1 MANTMRSTDRN
12 GLVPRHR
19 SRHLCD
25 APDPRSW
32 PENVCTVLNFI
43 QQHRDHE
50 GNSNK
55 DSFSNWE
62 TEFCA
67 QTSLPLEPA
76 EYDLLIELLQL
87 TDTDDVTDLKA
98 KAQTQAQ
105 NVVED
110 FDVDALDDVPPETT
124 VSSVPIPIAP
134 TTARLLELD
143 NENKHIQSDVLSTT
157 SRALLRQDLASLGR
171 HLHQHMRPLLYNPRL
186 CTMTITRQPETSFHL
201 CFKDSFGQLLAE
213 RSQRA
218 CSG

>member
-124 VSSVPIPIAP
+124 G
-134 TTARLLELD
+134 
-143 NENKHIQSDVLSTT
+143 K
-157 SRALLRQDLASLGR
+157 SRALASMFPFPFTFL
-171 HLHQHMRPLLYNPRL
+171 PLSVVRAIFASACCPDK
-186 CTMTITRQPETSFHL
+186 TAHPES
-201 CFKDSFGQLLAE
+201 CLL
-213 RSQRA
+213 
-218 CSG
+218 